1 MKKKYGKPVVS
12 VQVILCDVICGS
24 PNFVND
30 VYDDP
35 WTLMWGGEN

>member
-12 VQVILCDVICGS
+12 VVDKLCDVICGS
-24 PNFVND
+24 VNYVND

-35 WTLMWGGEN
+35 WALVWRGEQ